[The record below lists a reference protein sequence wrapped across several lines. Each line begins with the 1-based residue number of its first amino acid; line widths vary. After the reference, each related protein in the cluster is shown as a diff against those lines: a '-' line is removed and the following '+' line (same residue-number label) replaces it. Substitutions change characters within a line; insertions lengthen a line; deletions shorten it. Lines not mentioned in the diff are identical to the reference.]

1 MTRTVSGVSPEP
13 EAGEVRL
20 SLENSAMSED
30 LQGRLLD
37 GLETFL
43 QQELNILLHL
53 HTAGEKA
60 FQIKNKNYLVH
71 IYVILK
77 RLVFIITFIWISVN
91 QVLKEF
97 KDIRR
102 FKIH

>member
-13 EAGEVRL
+13 EAGEVRS

-30 LQGRLLD
+30 LEGGLLH

-43 QQELNILLHL
+43 QQELNILLHF
-53 HTAGEKA
+53 HTGGQEA

-77 RLVFIITFIWISVN
+77 RLVYIITFILISVN
-91 QVLKEF
+91 QVLKVF
-97 KDIRR
+97 QGY
-102 FKIH
+102 